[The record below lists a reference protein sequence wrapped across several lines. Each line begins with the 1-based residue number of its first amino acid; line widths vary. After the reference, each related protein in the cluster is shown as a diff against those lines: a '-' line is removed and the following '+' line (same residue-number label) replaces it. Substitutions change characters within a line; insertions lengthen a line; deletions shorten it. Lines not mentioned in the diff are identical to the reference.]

1 MNAPYNIYYYTPL
14 ANVNAVKCCISL
26 YHFTRPPHRC
36 IHYIY
41 IYIIIIRTLADYYIY
56 DGFFYPSLLLCSF
69 SSAFLSRFILARFS
83 RMNLL
88 SFEQRTFNVMRW
100 NRRVHGEN
108 NIITIIIIDRKPRVF
123 YPSYTKLCTFN
134 RIKRG
139 RLINSY
145 YVRLIV

>member
-1 MNAPYNIYYYTPL
+1 VLYIVLPFRSAPS
-14 ANVNAVKCCISL
+14 SL
-26 YHFTRPPHRC
+26 YTL
-36 IHYIY
+36 YIY
-41 IYIIIIRTLADYYIY
+41 ILLLYERQPIIIYTM
-56 DGFFYPSLLLCSF
+56 GFFYPSLLLCSF

-100 NRRVHGEN
+100 SRRVHGEN